1 MRNGSTSVG
10 EAKQAATMTF
20 WPSAASA
27 GTVTLPDQV
36 PSALTWN
43 SSSIVNTPCW
53 RSRSLKSTTST
64 SGLGAPWGGTHGV
77 IDLTAITVWTGPD
90 AGRRS
95 NTPVCGSVPPGVG
108 VVVVGDEGAGVD
120 DEVVVDD
127 EGAGVDDEGAGV
139 DDEVVVDDEGA
150 GVDDEVVVD
159 DEGAGVDDEVVVDDA
174 GAGVDDEVVVDD
186 EGAGVDDEV
195 VVSSATAAW
204 TRPSCKTSA
213 PSSAIRNL
221 RTGSPWGDIGLLR
234 RCHVPEHPRWSGLG
248 AFAPSGLYQSDTTV
262 INASGFRP
270 LR

>member
-64 SGLGAPWGGTHGV
+64 SGLEAPWGGTHGV

-95 NTPVCGSVPPGVG
+95 NTPVCGSVPPGV
-108 VVVVGDEGAGVD
+108 VV
-120 DEVVVDD
+120 VVVDD
-127 EGAGVDDEGAGV
+127 E
-139 DDEVVVDDEGA
+139 
-150 GVDDEVVVD
+150 
-159 DEGAGVDDEVVVDDA
+159 

>member
-64 SGLGAPWGGTHGV
+64 SGLEAPWGGTHGV

-95 NTPVCGSVPPGVG
+95 NTPVCGSVPPGV
-108 VVVVGDEGAGVD
+108 VVVVVDDEGAGVD

-159 DEGAGVDDEVVVDDA
+159 DEGAGVDDEVVV
-174 GAGVDDEVVVDD
+174 
-186 EGAGVDDEV
+186 
-195 VVSSATAAW
+195 SSATAAW

-213 PSSAIRNL
+213 PSS
-221 RTGSPWGDIGLLR
+221 
-234 RCHVPEHPRWSGLG
+234 
-248 AFAPSGLYQSDTTV
+248 
-262 INASGFRP
+262 
-270 LR
+270 

>member
-64 SGLGAPWGGTHGV
+64 SGLEAPWGGTHGV

-95 NTPVCGSVPPGVG
+95 NTPVCGSVPPGV
-108 VVVVGDEGAGVD
+108 VVDDDDEGAGVD
-120 DEVVVDD
+120 DEVV
-127 EGAGVDDEGAGV
+127 ADDEGAGV
-139 DDEVVVDDEGA
+139 DDEVVV
-150 GVDDEVVVD
+150 
-159 DEGAGVDDEVVVDDA
+159 
-174 GAGVDDEVVVDD
+174 
-186 EGAGVDDEV
+186 
-195 VVSSATAAW
+195 VSLATAAW

-262 INASGFRP
+262 ISASGFRP

>member
-64 SGLGAPWGGTHGV
+64 SGLEAPWGGTHGV

-95 NTPVCGSVPPGVG
+95 NTPVCGSVPPGV
-108 VVVVGDEGAGVD
+108 V
-120 DEVVVDD
+120 VVVDD
-127 EGAGVDDEGAGV
+127 E
-139 DDEVVVDDEGA
+139 
-150 GVDDEVVVD
+150 
-159 DEGAGVDDEVVVDDA
+159 

>member
-64 SGLGAPWGGTHGV
+64 SGLEAPWGGTHGV

-95 NTPVCGSVPPGVG
+95 NTPVGGSVPPGV
-108 VVVVGDEGAGVD
+108 VVVVV
-120 DEVVVDD
+120 
-127 EGAGVDDEGAGV
+127 VDDEGAGV

-159 DEGAGVDDEVVVDDA
+159 DEGAGVDDEVVV
-174 GAGVDDEVVVDD
+174 
-186 EGAGVDDEV
+186 
-195 VVSSATAAW
+195 VSSATAAW

-221 RTGSPWGDIGLLR
+221 RTGSPWGI
-234 RCHVPEHPRWSGLG
+234 SGYCDG
-248 AFAPSGLYQSDTTV
+248 AMCRSTRGGADWGRSHE
-262 INASGFRP
+262 ASYIKAI
-270 LR
+270 

>member
-64 SGLGAPWGGTHGV
+64 SGLEAPWGGTHGV

-95 NTPVCGSVPPGVG
+95 NTPVCGSVPPGV
-108 VVVVGDEGAGVD
+108 VV
-120 DEVVVDD
+120 
-127 EGAGVDDEGAGV
+127 
-139 DDEVVVDDEGA
+139 VVVDDEGA

-159 DEGAGVDDEVVVDDA
+159 DEGAGVDDE

>member
-64 SGLGAPWGGTHGV
+64 SGLEAPWGGTHGV

-95 NTPVCGSVPPGVG
+95 NTPVCGSVPPGV
-108 VVVVGDEGAGVD
+108 VV
-120 DEVVVDD
+120 
-127 EGAGVDDEGAGV
+127 
-139 DDEVVVDDEGA
+139 VVVDDEGA

-159 DEGAGVDDEVVVDDA
+159 DE

-221 RTGSPWGDIGLLR
+221 RTGSPWGDIGPLR

>member
-1 MRNGSTSVG
+1 
-10 EAKQAATMTF
+10 
-20 WPSAASA
+20 
-27 GTVTLPDQV
+27 
-36 PSALTWN
+36 
-43 SSSIVNTPCW
+43 
-53 RSRSLKSTTST
+53 
-64 SGLGAPWGGTHGV
+64 V

-95 NTPVCGSVPPGVG
+95 NTPVCGSVPPGV
-108 VVVVGDEGAGVD
+108 VV
-120 DEVVVDD
+120 
-127 EGAGVDDEGAGV
+127 VDDEGAGV

-159 DEGAGVDDEVVVDDA
+159 DEGAGVDDEVVVDD
-174 GAGVDDEVVVDD
+174 
-186 EGAGVDDEV
+186 EGAGVDDDVV

>member
-64 SGLGAPWGGTHGV
+64 SGLEAPWGGTHGV

-95 NTPVCGSVPPGVG
+95 NTPVCGSVPPGV
-108 VVVVGDEGAGVD
+108 VVVVVVDDEGAGVDDEVVDDDEGAGVD

-127 EGAGVDDEGAGV
+127 EGAGVDDEG
-139 DDEVVVDDEGA
+139 VVDDEGA

-159 DEGAGVDDEVVVDDA
+159 DEGAG
-174 GAGVDDEVVVDD
+174 G
-186 EGAGVDDEV
+186 DDEV

>member
-64 SGLGAPWGGTHGV
+64 SGLEAPWGGTHGV

-95 NTPVCGSVPPGVG
+95 NTPVCGSVPPGV
-108 VVVVGDEGAGVD
+108 VVVGVVDDEGAGVD
-120 DEVVVDD
+120 DEVVD
-127 EGAGVDDEGAGV
+127 DDEGAGV

-159 DEGAGVDDEVVVDDA
+159 DEGAGVDDEV
-174 GAGVDDEVVVDD
+174 G
-186 EGAGVDDEV
+186 
-195 VVSSATAAW
+195 VSSATAAW

>member
-1 MRNGSTSVG
+1 MLSGPAESSDERRVFRDRARRGGRGHCRGGHGEPLRLVDEKRLDVRRRG
-10 EAKQAATMTF
+10 EAGRDDDVLAQCGVGRHGHL
-20 WPSAASA
+20 A
-27 GTVTLPDQV
+27 GPGAVGVDLEQLVDRQHTLLEV
-36 PSALTWN
+36 PLVEEHN
-43 SSSIVNTPCW
+43 LN
-53 RSRSLKSTTST
+53 L
-64 SGLGAPWGGTHGV
+64 GLEAPWGGTHGV

-95 NTPVCGSVPPGVG
+95 NTPVCGSVPPGV
-108 VVVVGDEGAGVD
+108 VV
-120 DEVVVDD
+120 
-127 EGAGVDDEGAGV
+127 
-139 DDEVVVDDEGA
+139 VVVDDEGA

-159 DEGAGVDDEVVVDDA
+159 DE

>member
-64 SGLGAPWGGTHGV
+64 SGLEAPWGGTHGV

-95 NTPVCGSVPPGVG
+95 NTPVCGSVPPGV
-108 VVVVGDEGAGVD
+108 
-120 DEVVVDD
+120 VVVDD
-127 EGAGVDDEGAGV
+127 E
-139 DDEVVVDDEGA
+139 
-150 GVDDEVVVD
+150 
-159 DEGAGVDDEVVVDDA
+159 

-234 RCHVPEHPRWSGLG
+234 RCHVPEHRG
-248 AFAPSGLYQSDTTV
+248 
-262 INASGFRP
+262 
-270 LR
+270 

>member
-64 SGLGAPWGGTHGV
+64 SGLEAPWGGTHGV

-108 VVVVGDEGAGVD
+108 VVVGVE
-120 DEVVVDD
+120 DEVVV
-127 EGAGVDDEGAGV
+127 GDEGAGV

-150 GVDDEVVVD
+150 GVDDEVVV
-159 DEGAGVDDEVVVDDA
+159 AT
-174 GAGVDDEVVVDD
+174 
-186 EGAGVDDEV
+186 
-195 VVSSATAAW
+195 ATAAW

-221 RTGSPWGDIGLLR
+221 RTGSPWGI
-234 RCHVPEHPRWSGLG
+234 SG
-248 AFAPSGLYQSDTTV
+248 Y
-262 INASGFRP
+262 
-270 LR
+270 